1 MITALSSLRSPVPLL
16 LATAGLVFTL
26 TLATAADAGE
36 CPAGQTGIDVT
47 QSSDADY
54 EGLTD
59 TVIASIDL
67 GQHIGVDGRLL
78 RLRRLEIA
86 PGGVVAWHSHD
97 NRPGVVYVLKGSI
110 TEYRSTCRV
119 PIEHKAGDVA
129 PEEKATSHWWRNNT
143 KEPVVLLATDVPLDP
158 NDKHM

>member
-1 MITALSSLRSPVPLL
+1 MTTKRSTGRVSVPLL
-16 LATAGLVFTL
+16 LAAAGTVLAL
-26 TLATAADAGE
+26 TFATPAYAGE
-36 CPAGQTGIDVT
+36 CPADKVGVNVT
-47 QSSDADY
+47 QPSDADY

-67 GQHIGVDGRLL
+67 GQHIGVHGRLF

-86 PGGVVAWHSHD
+86 PGGVVAWHNHES
-97 NRPGVVYVLKGSI
+97 RPGIVYVLSGSI
-110 TEYRSTCRV
+110 TEYRSTCAV

-158 NDKHM
+158 NDKGM